1 MTQVAKRFY
10 VENDIVRPVSTCERN
25 SVFIKPELVQI

>member
-10 VENDIVRPVSTCERN
+10 VENDIVRPVSRN